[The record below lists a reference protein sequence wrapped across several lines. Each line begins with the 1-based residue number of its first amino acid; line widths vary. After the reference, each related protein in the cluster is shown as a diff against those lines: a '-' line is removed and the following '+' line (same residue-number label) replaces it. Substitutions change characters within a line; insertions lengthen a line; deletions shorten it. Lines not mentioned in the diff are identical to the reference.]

1 MSPRTLAVLAAG
13 ASALLL
19 AAGPSTAQTQAAPP
33 QAPAAAS
40 PAAASPAPA
49 QSAEAPSVQPVAQKV
64 SVKGT
69 ARFGLGSTDLNTEDG
84 TKLMTEVRSMKNVSW
99 QQILVTGH
107 TDNIGSDAFNQK
119 LSERRA
125 DVVRDFLV
133 EKNVKPERIRAE
145 GKGEAMPVASNKTPA
160 GRSQNRRVE
169 IEFVG
174 LQSLAQN

>member
-1 MSPRTLAVLAAG
+1 MTLRILATAMAAG

-19 AAGPSTAQTQAAPP
+19 VSGPAAAQTQAAPP
-33 QAPAAAS
+33 T
-40 PAAASPAPA
+40 APA
-49 QSAEAPSVQPVAQKV
+49 QSAEAPAVQPVAQKV

-69 ARFGLGSTDLNTEDG
+69 ARFGLGSADLNTEDG
-84 TKLMTEVRSMKNVSW
+84 VKLMTEVRSMKNVSW

-107 TDNIGSDAFNQK
+107 TDSIGSDAFNQK

-125 DVVRDFLV
+125 DVVREFLV
-133 EKNVKPERIRAE
+133 EKNVKPERIRTE
-145 GKGEAMPVASNKTPA
+145 GKGEAMPVASNKTPT